1 VPFIDLPLPSIP
13 FASAMS
19 SPCSMLPVDF
29 FGHAGNAGHRHFPF
43 KGVLLQFEIR
53 IGLQDLPAKCQE
65 ILTILGF
72 RTASSGLVLE
82 PPAKLLPFVVR
93 SSPRTEIQH
102 VATAKVLSP

>member
-1 VPFIDLPLPSIP
+1 
-13 FASAMS
+13 
-19 SPCSMLPVDF
+19 MLPVDF